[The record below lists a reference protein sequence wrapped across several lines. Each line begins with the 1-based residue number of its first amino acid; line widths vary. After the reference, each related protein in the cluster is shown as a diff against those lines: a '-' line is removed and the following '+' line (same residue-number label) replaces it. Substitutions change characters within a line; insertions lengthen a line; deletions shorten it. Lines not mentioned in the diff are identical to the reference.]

1 TSPALCAG
9 DQAGPFTFSS
19 VPAGASFTWTN
30 SNTSIGLA
38 ASGTGN
44 IPAFPVSNAGSTP
57 VTAVITVTGSN
68 GLCSAQQSFNITV
81 NPRPNA
87 PVVTAQVSYCLNATA
102 SPLTATATG
111 TNTLLWYSVPAGG
124 TGSTTAP
131 VPLTTTA
138 GTTSYYVSQVN
149 TGTTCESVRSRI
161 DVIIRPIPTIG
172 TVIPVNPSTCGS
184 ANGSFTITGL
194 AASTS
199 HTVHYLANGNPQ
211 TQTINS
217 STSGTIL
224 IGGLSAGSYTNIYV
238 TINGCNSPEIGPV
251 QLTNPAQPTTPVVPA
266 VPQMCSGGTLS
277 LSATSATAGVT
288 YSWTGPNGFTSSLQ
302 NPVIPT
308 VTVAAS
314 GTYFVTATINGCVSP
329 AASVAVVINPTPA
342 LPSAG
347 SNSPVCEGTNLTLSA
362 STSTTGVITWAWT
375 GPNAFASTQQNPVIT
390 NAPVAASG
398 SYQVIS
404 TATTNG
410 QSCASAPVSIP
421 VMVNPLP
428 HISDSSFTNPTQ
440 CGVPDGTII
449 LKGLVTGTSYV
460 VQYDYNTNPVSTS
473 ITATAGGVVTISN
486 LAPGSYSNIRVTALG
501 CTSNIAGP
509 FTLTNPNPPATPV
522 VASNGPICSGN
533 PITLTA
539 NTSST
544 GSATYSWTGPSGYTS
559 AQQNPVIPNAT
570 VADAGV
576 YQVIVTIAGCAS
588 APTNVNVIVNQ
599 TPATPAATSNSPVCT
614 GNSLQLNSGTVTPGG
629 MQYAW
634 TGPNGFT
641 SNLQNPSI
649 SNVTSAAAGTYTVIY
664 TSTGPGACVSAAAT
678 TTVAI
683 NTTPVLTT
691 AVPSNPTAC
700 GSNTGSISI
709 SGLTAGQVYTVN
721 YTFNTIPQSASYPA
735 GPTGNILITG
745 LSQGTY
751 ANINV
756 VLSGCISNS
765 LGPVILADPNPP
777 SAPVASSNSAICSG
791 QTLNLS
797 VSSSAPGAASY
808 TWSGPNGFN
817 STLQNPSITNTSASN
832 AGYYY
837 VYVTINNCNSLQDSV
852 LVVINPLGA
861 LPAVTTPVNYCI
873 NTTSVALTAVAAPGG
888 TLNWYNVASGGTPLP
903 SAPVPPTS
911 VAGTT

>member
-1 TSPALCAG
+1 MITTTPGGTCSSTIVTRTVVVKDKPNVTLNPFTTICQNQSINPVANVSCYINGATSYVWSFPGGTPATSTAANPGTILYNTPGTYTITLAVSNECGTTTVTRNLAVNPVPVVAVPTSPALCAG

-277 LSATSATAGVT
+277 LSATSATAGV
-288 YSWTGPNGFTSSLQ
+288 
-302 NPVIPT
+302 
-308 VTVAAS
+308 
-314 GTYFVTATINGCVSP
+314 
-329 AASVAVVINPTPA
+329 
-342 LPSAG
+342 
-347 SNSPVCEGTNLTLSA
+347 
-362 STSTTGVITWAWT
+362 
-375 GPNAFASTQQNPVIT
+375 
-390 NAPVAASG
+390 
-398 SYQVIS
+398 
-404 TATTNG
+404 
-410 QSCASAPVSIP
+410 
-421 VMVNPLP
+421 
-428 HISDSSFTNPTQ
+428 
-440 CGVPDGTII
+440 
-449 LKGLVTGTSYV
+449 
-460 VQYDYNTNPVSTS
+460 
-473 ITATAGGVVTISN
+473 
-486 LAPGSYSNIRVTALG
+486 
-501 CTSNIAGP
+501 
-509 FTLTNPNPPATPV
+509 
-522 VASNGPICSGN
+522 
-533 PITLTA
+533 
-539 NTSST
+539 
-544 GSATYSWTGPSGYTS
+544 TYSWTGPSGYTS

-911 VAGTT
+911 VAGTTAYYVSQSTAAGCEGSRAQINVVVNPDAKAVFNPVNTIKCAPYLIGNADIGLQVFSANNGAYNWYA